1 MAKEVN
7 VHITT
12 ETDKQKVDAY
22 GNSFDSA
29 GKKVN
34 SAGGQAQGASRKM
47 TALGSA
53 ITTLSRHLLGFASIT
68 ALFTFFKTWLSY
80 VEKIAEAQK
89 QLVES
94 TKSLDQ
100 AAKSL
105 AGQAGIMGKKGG
117 VEAARE
123 QILAIQT
130 AGKLGSFEAAEGV
143 AVSAHSAFGTSG
155 QLLTPGQLGIASA
168 TANFA
173 RLKDISPGAIDDLF
187 KVLAAE
193 GVSNE
198 DEAKLRIQQL
208 STVQQASKVKSF
220 EEFMPGAIKSM
231 IPAMAKGASPEM
243 ALSQYAAAL
252 DTSASADLAAE
263 STKQAADIMLRPD
276 VAAAI
281 GGGFAN
287 LPYDKQIAAF
297 SQWVTR
303 STNEQLMAAKL
314 EPTQVGRMKTL
325 YKPGQLGRVVMFRGL
340 SASSTAEKL
349 SAELAGWDETTPG
362 QKETIQAEAVRTGAS
377 ATKQQQLGAA
387 IIAAAKVKFEQRKA
401 MGQTDW
407 RVKEPVEQELII
419 TRAFQQRIQKLKAA
433 GEDTTQI
440 ESLLEEIY
448 PSTTQGLGAAKSI
461 FKQVMPFVPATELT
475 PEEVGQAEL
484 MLQGMETK
492 AGITINNYH
501 NDTIFA
507 RPGVDPSP
515 RVSPADIE

>member
-1 MAKEVN
+1 MSKDIN

-22 GNSFDSA
+22 GNSFDNA

-34 SAGGQAQGASRKM
+34 SAGGHAEGATRKM

-53 ITTLSRHLLGFASIT
+53 VNSVTGFLTGLISIRG
-68 ALFTFFKTWLSY
+68 LWEFFQKWLDYIKEIS
-80 VEKIAEAQK
+80 EAQK
-89 QLVES
+89 GLVES
-94 TKSLDQ
+94 TKSLNQ

-105 AGQAGIMGKKGG
+105 AGQANIMGVPGG
-117 VEAARE
+117 FEAARE
-123 QILAIQT
+123 QILTIFK
-130 AGKLGSFEAAEGV
+130 AGRLSSFETAEGV

-155 QLLTPGQLGIASA
+155 QLLTPGQLGIAGA
-168 TANFA
+168 AANFA
-173 RLKDISPGAIDDLF
+173 RLKNISPGAIDDLF

-208 STVQQASKVKSF
+208 STVQQASKIKSF
-220 EEFMPGAIKSM
+220 EQFMPGAIKSM

-252 DTSASADLAAE
+252 DTSASAEIAAE

-281 GGGFAN
+281 GGGFAD
-287 LPYDKQIAAF
+287 LPYDQQIAAF

-349 SAELAGWDETTPG
+349 NADLAVWDASDQGKIEALET
-362 QKETIQAEAVRTGAS
+362 E
-377 ATKQQQLGAA
+377 AA
-387 IIAAAKVKFEQRKA
+387 IIRASGTQEEQR
-401 MGQTDW
+401 GQA
-407 RVKEPVEQELII
+407 LID
-419 TRAFQQRIQKLKAA
+419 A
-433 GEDTTQI
+433 GEAMW
-440 ESLLEEIY
+440 ERMK
-448 PSTTQGLGAAKSI
+448 AN
-461 FKQVMPFVPATELT
+461 KQNRFFVPDAYEKPGRTVWWPLKQRAEALRRARRQKAFLFDKKDEELSNVDSYLAHITPGPVHDLT
-475 PEEVGQAEL
+475 PAEVGRANT
-484 MLQGMETK
+484 MLEPLERQ
-492 AGITINNYH
+492 AGITVYDYSTN
-501 NDTIFA
+501 TVFA
-507 RPGVDPSP
+507 RPGIDPSP
-515 RVSPADIE
+515 RVKPSNIEN